1 VVLLRRFLSA
11 FRREQS
17 LCHQLIMG
25 QGKTTV
31 IAPLLALMIADG
43 QRLVISIVPPHLL
56 PSARA
61 VLREKLAASLQ
72 ARRPIKRTTIARSHD
87 HCALAVT
94 LGSVRWPTRL

>member
-1 VVLLRRFLSA
+1 MDT
-11 FRREQS
+11 S

-43 QRLVISIVPPHLL
+43 TSLVLSIVPPHLL

-61 VLREKLAASLQ
+61 VLREKLAAALQ
-72 ARRPIKRTTIARSHD
+72 VRSPALTFPRPLLT
-87 HCALAVT
+87 
-94 LGSVRWPTRL
+94 